1 MNGIINAMKS
11 IRESKMT
18 PATNRIRNGSASDKA
33 TFGSFCLTAI
43 RKYTEDVSR
52 KGVDSKTANSQDSLW
67 ITRPERN
74 LGSNHVVFGG
84 MILPLSAISI
94 SCFMETG

>member
-1 MNGIINAMKS
+1 MA
-11 IRESKMT
+11 
-18 PATNRIRNGSASDKA
+18 PAASRIRMGSASDKA
-33 TFGSFCLTAI
+33 TLGSFCLTAI

-52 KGVDSKTANSQDSLW
+52 NGVDSKTANSQDSLW

-94 SCFMETG
+94 SCFIDTG

>member
-1 MNGIINAMKS
+1 MGFFSRLFKGPEIDMEKSNANAK
-11 IRESKMT
+11 KMR
-18 PATNRIRNGSASDKA
+18 ALFNQVVEDGDHYRLI
-33 TFGSFCLTAI
+33 FG
-43 RKYTEDVSR
+43 YTEDVSR